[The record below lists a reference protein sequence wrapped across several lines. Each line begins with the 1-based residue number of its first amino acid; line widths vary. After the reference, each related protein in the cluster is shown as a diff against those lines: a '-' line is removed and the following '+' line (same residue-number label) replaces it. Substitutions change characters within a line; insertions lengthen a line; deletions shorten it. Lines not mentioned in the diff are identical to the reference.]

1 MTTGASDWREVAD
14 RAARAAEEVPGVA
27 FLSPGL
33 AGLVRNA
40 AQLLAG
46 AESGGRSPSR
56 PHGVRVSRRQDPERW
71 HVDVQVAVRRGH
83 RALDVA
89 RAVTAAVAPAV
100 AGGVPPTV
108 RVTVTHL
115 V

>member
-1 MTTGASDWREVAD
+1 
-14 RAARAAEEVPGVA
+14 
-27 FLSPGL
+27 
-33 AGLVRNA
+33 
-40 AQLLAG
+40 
-46 AESGGRSPSR
+46 
-56 PHGVRVSRRQDPERW
+56 PHGVRVSRREGPDRW

-89 RAVTAAVAPAV
+89 RAVTTAVGAAVA
-100 AGGVPPTV
+100 GSVPPSV